1 MQINMSISKSKPL
14 LMVKNLV
21 KYFKNPNSNF
31 FANDKWIKA
40 VDGVTFDIYPGET
53 VGIVGE
59 SGCGKSTL
67 GRTIAG
73 LYKPDSGKIFFLGD
87 DLLKISERSRKKL
100 TKKMQIIF
108 QDPAGS
114 LNPRRTIL
122 ETLMDPFSIHNLYE
136 KTKRKKIIDE
146 LIVEVGLDS
155 YHLDRYPHELSGGQK
170 QRVGIARAL
179 AMKPEF
185 IICDEPVSALDVSV
199 QAQIINLFQDLKKK
213 FNFSSLFIS
222 HDLSVIHHI
231 SDRIIV
237 MYLGNIV
244 EIASYKVIYKD
255 PHHPYT
261 KLLISSNPVLALEE
275 KKNIHLELSE
285 INPKSKNI
293 AGCSF
298 SDRCPNVFDLC
309 KKISPVLE
317 KTDNEHFVAC
327 HLYKK

>member
-1 MQINMSISKSKPL
+1 MIVSKSKPL
-14 LMVKNLV
+14 LLVKNLV
-21 KYFKNPNSNF
+21 KHFKNPNSIF
-31 FANDKWIKA
+31 FAKDKWIKA
-40 VDGVTFDIYPGET
+40 VDGVTFDVFPGET

-73 LYKPDSGKIFFLGD
+73 LYKPDSGAIFFLGD
-87 DLLKISERSRKKL
+87 DLLKISENYRKKL

-114 LNPRRTIL
+114 LNPRRTIM
-122 ETLMDPFSIHNLYE
+122 ETLMDPFFIHDLY
-136 KTKRKKIIDE
+136 KKNMRKKIIEE
-146 LIVEVGLDS
+146 LIVDVGLDS
-155 YHLDRYPHELSGGQK
+155 YHLGRYPHELSGGQK

-213 FNFSSLFIS
+213 FHFSSLFIS

-231 SDRIIV
+231 SDRILV

-244 EIASYKVIYKD
+244 EIASYKAIYKD

-261 KLLISSNPVLALEE
+261 KLLINSNPVLDLKGKKTINLEV
-275 KKNIHLELSE
+275 SE
-285 INPKSKNI
+285 INPKGKIFS
-293 AGCSF
+293 GCKF
-298 SDRCPNVFDLC
+298 SDRCPKVFDLC
-309 KKISPVLE
+309 MQENPILK
-317 KTDNEHFVAC
+317 KTDNDHFVAC
-327 HLYKK
+327 HLY

>member
-1 MQINMSISKSKPL
+1 MSTSKSKPL
-14 LMVKNLV
+14 LLVKNLV
-21 KYFKNPNSNF
+21 KYFKTPNSNF
-31 FANDKWIKA
+31 FTKDKWIKA
-40 VDGVTFDIYPGET
+40 VDDVTFDIYPGET

-87 DLLKISERSRKKL
+87 DLLKVSEGYRKKL

-136 KTKRKKIIDE
+136 KNKRKKIIEE
-146 LIVEVGLDS
+146 LIVEVGLDL
-155 YHLDRYPHELSGGQK
+155 YHLERYPHELSGGQK
-170 QRVGIARAL
+170 QRVAIARAL
-179 AMKPEF
+179 AMKPKF

-199 QAQIINLFQDLKKK
+199 QAQIINLFQDLKEK

-244 EIASYKVIYKD
+244 EIASYNEIYRT

-261 KLLISSNPVLALEE
+261 KLLISSNPILAIED
-275 KKNIHLELSE
+275 KMTMHLELNE

-293 AGCSF
+293 SGCSF
-298 SDRCPNVFDLC
+298 SDRCPNVNDLC
-309 KKISPVLE
+309 KKLTPVLK
-317 KTDNEHFVAC
+317 KTNKEHFVAC
-327 HLYKK
+327 HLY

>member
-1 MQINMSISKSKPL
+1 MRKNMSISKSKPIL
-14 LMVKNLV
+14 IVKNLV

-31 FANDKWIKA
+31 LAKDKWIKA
-40 VDGVTFDIYPGET
+40 VDGVTFDIFPGET

-87 DLLKISERSRKKL
+87 DLLKISDGYRKKL

-114 LNPRRTIL
+114 LNPRRTIF
-122 ETLMDPFSIHNLYE
+122 ETLKDPFSIHNIYE
-136 KTKRKKIIDE
+136 KTKRKKIIEE
-146 LIVEVGLDS
+146 LIVEVGLDL

-199 QAQIINLFQDLKKK
+199 QAQIINLFQDLKAK

-244 EIASYKVIYKD
+244 EIASYKAIYRD

-275 KKNIHLELSE
+275 KKNTHLELNE
-285 INPKSKNI
+285 INPKSKNFS
-293 AGCSF
+293 GCSF
-298 SDRCPNVFDLC
+298 SDRCPKVSELC
-309 KKISPVLE
+309 KESTPVLK
-317 KTDNEHFVAC
+317 KTNKEHFVAC
-327 HLYKK
+327 HLY